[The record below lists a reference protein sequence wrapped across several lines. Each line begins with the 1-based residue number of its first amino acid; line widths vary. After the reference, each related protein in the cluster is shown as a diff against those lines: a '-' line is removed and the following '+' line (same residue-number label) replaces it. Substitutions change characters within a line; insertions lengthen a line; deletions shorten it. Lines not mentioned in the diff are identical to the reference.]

1 MLDVSR
7 ETRGRLEAFCTLLT
21 TWNSR
26 INLVSQATVSE
37 VWCRHIEDSAQL
49 FAMAPPEAGHWVD
62 LGTGGGFPGL
72 IIAILAKEQNPQ
84 LQVCL
89 VESDRRKCAFLAVAA
104 QAAGVA
110 PTIHARRAE
119 DLAPMKA
126 DVVSAR
132 ALAPLSRLLPLA
144 ARHLAPAGRA
154 LFPKGAHVD
163 AELQATLESWRFK
176 VQKIPS
182 RTDPTG
188 VILAIEDIA
197 RA

>member
-7 ETRGRLEAFCTLLT
+7 ETRTRLEAFCALLT
-21 TWNSR
+21 TWNTR
-26 INLVSQATVSE
+26 INLISQATVADI
-37 VWCRHIEDSAQL
+37 WLRHIEDSAQL
-49 FAMAPPEAGHWVD
+49 LALAPPETRHWVD

-72 IIAILAKEQNPQ
+72 IIAILAREQNPEM
-84 LQVCL
+84 QVSL
-89 VESDRRKCAFLAVAA
+89 VESDRRKCTFLSVAA
-104 QAAGVA
+104 QTTGVT
-110 PTIHARRAE
+110 PNIHPCRAE
-119 DLAPMKA
+119 DLAPMNA
-126 DVVSAR
+126 DLLSAR

-144 ARHLAPAGRA
+144 ARHLAPSGRA
-154 LFPKGAHVD
+154 LFPKGAQAD

-176 VQKIPS
+176 VQKIRS

>member
-7 ETRGRLEAFCTLLT
+7 ETRTRLEAFCTLLT

-26 INLVSQATVSE
+26 INLISRASIDDIWT
-37 VWCRHIEDSAQL
+37 RHIADSAQL
-49 FAMAPPEAGHWVD
+49 LGLAPPHARHWVD

-72 IIAILAKEQNPQ
+72 VVAILAAEQSPH
-84 LQVCL
+84 LQITL

-104 QAAGVA
+104 QATDIT
-110 PTIHARRAE
+110 PTISVCRAE
-119 DLAPMKA
+119 DLAPLNA

-132 ALAPLSRLLPLA
+132 ALAPLSRLMPLA
-144 ARHLAPAGRA
+144 ARHLAPSGMA
-154 LFPKGAHVD
+154 LFPKGTHVEG
-163 AELQATLESWRFK
+163 ELQAVLESWRFK
-176 VQKIPS
+176 VQKVPS
-182 RTDPTG
+182 QTDPTG